1 MPASKP
7 IISKFQAQVYAA
19 AQAIPKG
26 MVTTYQLL
34 AAAIGCRSAQ
44 AVGQAL
50 RRNPTPPAI
59 PCHRIIRS
67 DLTIGGF
74 AGATAGRE
82 IEKKLALLAA
92 EGVTFADH
100 KLREPERVYKF
111 DKKG

>member
-1 MPASKP
+1 MASAP
-7 IISKFQAQVYAA
+7 PTISKFQTQVYAA
-19 AQAIPKG
+19 AQAIPQG

-34 AAAIGCRSAQ
+34 AAAIGCKSAQ

-74 AGATAGRE
+74 AGATAGE
-82 IEKKLALLAA
+82 AIEKKLTLLAA
-92 EGVTFADH
+92 EGVTFTDH
-100 KLREPERVYKF
+100 KLNEPERVYKF
-111 DKKG
+111 EKKR